1 MDGWM
6 DGWTEG
12 EGGESAHLQVAER
25 VDGSF
30 VTFRVWNRRSVAP
43 AHAHHKRSGR
53 AGVSCQP
60 AKLAPLCKGQ
70 PPSWLAPVCKGQ
82 PPSWLAPVCKGEPP
96 LKLAPVCKGQPPAGW
111 QER

>member
-1 MDGWM
+1 MDGI

-43 AHAHHKRSGR
+43 AHATIR
-53 AGVSCQP
+53 AGRRLLP
-60 AKLAPLCKGQ
+60 ARQAAPPVQGPAAGGLSGEVARRQQQEGRQLALI
-70 PPSWLAPVCKGQ
+70 
-82 PPSWLAPVCKGEPP
+82 
-96 LKLAPVCKGQPPAGW
+96 
-111 QER
+111 